1 MLEIYLSYILHK
13 KEEFYAIKG
22 DAKNKPKLKLNNSYN
37 PDCYITSTSTW
48 KTGKKEKK
56 TRKTFEKQIANEE
69 LKKRSSDTQNLVK
82 KFNLKNKLNK
92 SSVHK
97 TFNT

>member
-1 MLEIYLSYILHK
+1 MKNRK
-13 KEEFYAIKG
+13 KR
-22 DAKNKPKLKLNNSYN
+22 
-37 PDCYITSTSTW
+37 
-48 KTGKKEKK
+48 KK

-69 LKKRSSDTQNLVK
+69 LQKRSSDTQNLVK

>member
-56 TRKTFEKQIANEE
+56 LEKH
-69 LKKRSSDTQNLVK
+69 
-82 KFNLKNKLNK
+82 LKNKLQMKN
-92 SSVHK
+92 
-97 TFNT
+97 